1 MRKAEEER
9 VESLLRA
16 KHFPR
21 IHPQFLQ
28 RVNIRLFESRKGD
41 VDHVPRVSH
50 SAMSTRLQYS
60 LSLSTIRRRASQS
73 ANRLPL
79 NRAIYGSRD
88 RKRGSFRGGY
98 LCILAQLNSIKPG
111 FLPPP
116 AR

>member
-1 MRKAEEER
+1 M
-9 VESLLRA
+9 ESLLRA

-60 LSLSTIRRRASQS
+60 LSLSLRFVAV
-73 ANRLPL
+73 PL
-79 NRAIYGSRD
+79 KA
-88 RKRGSFRGGY
+88 
-98 LCILAQLNSIKPG
+98 LTA
-111 FLPPP
+111 FL
-116 AR
+116 